1 MSSERESEHVF
12 ELRLEGGT
20 SFGFGP
26 PRPGDCGLARM
37 LRVPDFCRGD
47 AQLARYFNEQAK
59 AQWELSPITRMRVG
73 CLQMTAALQG

>member
-1 MSSERESEHVF
+1 MSSKRESEHVF
-12 ELRLEGGT
+12 ELCLEGGT

-26 PRPGDCGLARM
+26 PRPGDCGLARI

-59 AQWELSPITRMRVG
+59 AQWELYPIDKNARR
-73 CLQMTAALQG
+73 LFAE